1 MFLNECLSK
10 THDGGTPT
18 NCLDSA
24 AAAAAEPRK
33 KKPGGHIVSKAGME
47 EHLKTTVTFTE

>member
-24 AAAAAEPRK
+24 AAAAAEPRDK
-33 KKPGGHIVSKAGME
+33 TGGHIVSKAGME
-47 EHLKTTVTFTE
+47 EHLKTTVTFAE